1 MIFFLIDVMF
11 CESLA
16 VVYHLPPL
24 HPTLLFCLLLVCP
37 LVKWGGGPPP
47 APHSHWNRQTQHCQ
61 SEVLGNFPE
70 FSGKTCHKSM
80 ISPPCLSCPLTI
92 CGSGVFSGFAP
103 SLYPL
108 PLPVL
113 HSPRPPPVMPACASS
128 YTPLLS
134 WWDWIEPTLPGVFM
148 SLPGNLWIQEFGVRN
163 QELGVRSQESG
174 VRSQELEI
182 RSQVSGVRNQES
194 DCVATGYS
202 LYSVLGMNRNI
213 TLIL

>member
-16 VVYHLPPL
+16 VVYHLPPP

-37 LVKWGGGPPP
+37 LVKWGGGGGPPP
-47 APHSHWNRQTQHCQ
+47 APHSHLNRQTQHCQ

-70 FSGKTCHKSM
+70 FSGKTCHKSV
-80 ISPPCLSCPLTI
+80 IFPPCLSCPLTI

-113 HSPRPPPVMPACASS
+113 HSPRSPPVMPAWCIQLYSS
-128 YTPLLS
+128 LVLVRLDRANLAWGLYVTTR
-134 WWDWIEPTLPGVFM
+134 EPVDSGVW
-148 SLPGNLWIQEFGVRN
+148 SQES
-163 QELGVRSQESG
+163 GVRSQESG
-174 VRSQELEI
+174 VRSQD
-182 RSQVSGVRNQES
+182 RS
-194 DCVATGYS
+194 
-202 LYSVLGMNRNI
+202 
-213 TLIL
+213 